1 MVPLMNWICRRG
13 PEWAGQ
19 QKNES
24 DFSLVRLEIS
34 FGNPNRDHIG
44 RQSWRSSGWL

>member
-1 MVPLMNWICRRG
+1 MNWICRRR

-24 DFSLVRLEIS
+24 DFSHFRFEIS
-34 FGNPNRDHIG
+34 FGDPKRPD
-44 RQSWRSSGWL
+44 RQTVLEKFRMVINV